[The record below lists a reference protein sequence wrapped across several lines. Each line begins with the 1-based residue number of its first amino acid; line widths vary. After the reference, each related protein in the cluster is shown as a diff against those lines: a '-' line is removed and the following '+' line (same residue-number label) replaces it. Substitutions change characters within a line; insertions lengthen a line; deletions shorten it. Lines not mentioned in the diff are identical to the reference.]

1 MTLKF
6 STDYVEDWKV
16 NYLDFEFGKL
26 VLKKVI
32 RGKIINSITQHKI
45 ELLNWKQK
53 IAENISKAKIIAEPK
68 AYSIYAV
75 SLSFRFHQKHHS
87 SNKLDVENYIKPV
100 IDGIAAGLFS
110 KNPKSITKFNFDDS
124 NFKHLLIE
132 KLDSPLNP
140 SDEGIAIVVTMAN

>member
-16 NYLDFEFGKL
+16 NYLDFEIGKL
-26 VLKKVI
+26 VLKKVV
-32 RGKIINSITQHKI
+32 RGKIINSITEHKI

-53 IAENISKAKIIAEPK
+53 IAENISQAKVIAEPK
-68 AYSIYAV
+68 NYAIYAV
-75 SLSFRFHQKHHS
+75 SLSFRFHQKYHS

-110 KNPKSITKFNFDDS
+110 KNPGSVTKFDYDDS

-140 SDEGIAIVVTMAN
+140 SDEGVAIVLTMAN